1 MMRIARASLVVTLA
15 LLGSAGPAWADS
27 ASLSVTTDGGLPDPV
42 AYIPRVFTVS
52 GTATGSVNLYVK
64 HRAAGGPPCAAS
76 AYTDS
81 GTFLEGAFYGVPI
94 SGAFAMNKTLT
105 WRRPGTWLV
114 CFWMASEETSI
125 TAPTS
130 QVMTVRGPPAAI
142 GATMTPNPA
151 HAGEPAQITVAGTTE
166 APRRVY
172 AKIRAADGTP
182 CGPTFDADPGGGMIA
197 GWSVEGAFAIKANL
211 DNPVLGQYLICTWLA
226 GDSADDLPVAGPVA
240 QVFGVV
246 RPRPIRVS
254 SASAVN
260 CKTHRK
266 LRKIRATK
274 LKSLCMR
281 YGFSSPPLA
290 GERLSLSYVTPA
302 RRVYKTVGARSRGA
316 RAIVLKGAALPSRAF
331 KRRRGTWR
339 AILRVD
345 NHELSSTTFK
355 VTR

>member
-1 MMRIARASLVVTLA
+1 MMRIALASLVATLA
-15 LLGSAGPAWADS
+15 LLSSAGAALADT
-27 ASLSVTTDGGLPDPV
+27 ASLSVTTDAGLPDPV

-52 GTATGSVNLYVK
+52 GTSSGSVHLYIK
-64 HRAAGGPPCAAS
+64 HRAAGGAPCAAS

-81 GTFLEGAFYGVPI
+81 GTFLDGAFYGVPI
-94 SGAFAMNKTLT
+94 SGSFTMMRALT
-105 WRRPGTWLV
+105 WRRPGTWMV
-114 CFWMASEETSI
+114 CFWMAAEETSI
-125 TAPTS
+125 ATPTT
-130 QVMTVRGPPAAI
+130 QVMTVRAPPAAI
-142 GATMTPNPA
+142 GATMNPNPA
-151 HAGEPAQITVAGTTE
+151 RAGDPAQFTVAGTTE

-182 CGPTFDADPGGGMIA
+182 CGPTFDADPGGSMIA
-197 GWSVEGAFAIKANL
+197 GWSVAGAFAIKANL
-211 DNPVLGQYLICTWLA
+211 DNPVLGQYLVCTWLA

-246 RPRPIRVS
+246 RPRAIRVS
-254 SASAVN
+254 SARAVN

-266 LRKIRATK
+266 LRRIRATK
-274 LKSLCMR
+274 VKSVCMR
-281 YGFSSPPLA
+281 YGFYSPPLA

-302 RRVYKTVGARSRGA
+302 RRVYKTVASTSRGA

-345 NHELSSTTFK
+345 NHELTRTTFK

>member
-1 MMRIARASLVVTLA
+1 MRVALASLVATLA
-15 LLGSAGPAWADS
+15 LLGGAGPALADT
-27 ASLSVTTDGGLPDPV
+27 ASLSVTTDAGLVDPV
-42 AYIPRVFTVS
+42 AYVPRVFTVS
-52 GTATGSVNLYVK
+52 GTASVSEYLFVK

-81 GTFLEGAFYGVPI
+81 GTFLDGGFYGVPV
-94 SGAFAMNKTLT
+94 SGSFALRKTLT
-105 WRRPGTWLV
+105 WRRPGTWMV

-125 TAPTS
+125 ATPTTE
-130 QVMTVRGPPAAI
+130 VMTVRAPAAAI
-142 GATMTPNPA
+142 SATMSPNPA

-166 APRRVY
+166 ANRRVY
-172 AKIRAADGTP
+172 AKIRAADGMP
-182 CGPTFDADPGGGMIA
+182 CAPTFDADPGGSMIA
-197 GWSVEGAFAIKANL
+197 GWSVEGAFALKANL
-211 DNPVLGQYLICTWLA
+211 DNPVLGQYLVCTWLA
-226 GDSADDLPVAGPVA
+226 GDSADDLPVAAVG

-254 SASAVN
+254 SAAAVN
-260 CKTHRK
+260 CKTHHK
-266 LRKIRATK
+266 LRRIRATK
-274 LKSLCMR
+274 VKSVCMR

-302 RRVYKTVGARSRGA
+302 HRVYKTVGATSRGA
-316 RAIVLKGAALPSRAF
+316 RAVVLKGTALPARAY

-339 AILRVD
+339 AILRIN